1 MAEKLQLFTQVLA
14 ERLLLQDF
22 KGKKKTVVVLGM
34 GSNDGRN
41 NMCSQRII
49 RIYGAMVAYLDSRSE
64 DYILSVCVV

>member
-22 KGKKKTVVVLGM
+22 KGKKTVVVLGM

-41 NMCSQRII
+41 NMCSQRML

>member
-22 KGKKKTVVVLGM
+22 KGKKTVVVLGM

-41 NMCSQRII
+41 NMCSQRML
-49 RIYGAMVAYLDSRSE
+49 RIYDAMVAYLDSRSE

>member
-1 MAEKLQLFTQVLA
+1 MADKLQLFTQVLA

-22 KGKKKTVVVLGM
+22 KGKKTVVVLGM

-41 NMCSQRII
+41 NMGSQRML